1 LDASAFW
8 KRRNVQA
15 DRRGD
20 FVAPVSLAPV
30 ADSQGVR
37 PKRGVMLTLV
47 TQSADFEGETAMTF
61 DTPAYIALI
70 GAGSVFIVTIGV
82 FVFLLTRR

>member
-1 LDASAFW
+1 MVFI
-8 KRRNVQA
+8 V
-15 DRRGD
+15 RGD
-20 FVAPVSLAPV
+20 FVAPLSLATV
-30 ADSQGVR
+30 ADSQGVHPQR
-37 PKRGVMLTLV
+37 RRMLPLV

-82 FVFLLTRR
+82 FVFLLTRK